1 MTARDITDL
10 PFFAPE
16 HRDLRR
22 RAMAIAKDATSL
34 IDHHDVDGSCRRLV
48 KAFAKQGMLNLSV
61 PDERHDV
68 RSLCLIRES
77 MAYEDG
83 LADFAFAMQGL
94 GSGPIVLFG
103 TDEQKRRW
111 LPQIASGDA
120 LAAFAI
126 TEPEAGSDVAAVAC
140 TALPDGNEYF
150 RISGEK
156 TWISNGGIADHYVVF
171 CRTGE
176 APGARGLSAFIVAG
190 SNPGLEI
197 AERLETIAPHPL
209 ARLRF
214 NDCRVS
220 VADRLG
226 SGGDGFKIAMSTLD
240 IFRSTVGA
248 AALGMARRA
257 FDEAVSYS
265 SARKM
270 FGSTLSALQLTQARL
285 ADMLVDIDSSALLVY
300 RAAWTKDNGAERIT
314 RESAIAKLAAT
325 EAAQRVIDGAVQ
337 LHGGLGVKSGMKV
350 EQLYRDIRALRIYE
364 GASEVQKLV
373 IARDVL
379 AEHAPR

>member
-1 MTARDITDL
+1 MAARDITEL
-10 PFFAPE
+10 PFFAAE
-16 HRDLRR
+16 HRDLRK
-22 RAMAIAKDATSL
+22 RAAAIAKDAARL

-48 KAFAKQGMLNLSV
+48 EVFAREGLLKLSV
-61 PDERHDV
+61 PEARHDV

-83 LADFAFAMQGL
+83 LCDFAFAMQGL

-103 TDEQKRRW
+103 TEDQKRRW
-111 LPQIASGDA
+111 LPQVAAGDA

-126 TEPEAGSDVAAVAC
+126 TEAEAGSDVAAVSCMAV
-140 TALPDGNEYF
+140 PDGNEYF

-176 APGARGLSAFIVAG
+176 QPGARGLSAFIVEG

-197 AERLETIAPHPL
+197 AERIETIAPHPL

-220 VADRLG
+220 IADRLG
-226 SGGDGFKIAMSTLD
+226 AGGDGFKIAMSTLD
-240 IFRSTVGA
+240 IFRSTVA
-248 AALGMARRA
+248 AAAIGMARRA
-257 FDEAVSYS
+257 LDEAVSYS
-265 SARKM
+265 SSRKM

-285 ADMLVDIDSSALLVY
+285 ADMLVDIDSAALLVY

-314 RESAIAKLAAT
+314 RESAMAKLAAT

-337 LHGGLGVKSGMKV
+337 LHGGLGVKSGVKV

-373 IARDVL
+373 IARDIL
-379 AEHAPR
+379 AESAPR

>member
-1 MTARDITDL
+1 MAARDITDL
-10 PFFAPE
+10 PLFAQE
-16 HRDLRR
+16 HRDLRKH
-22 RAMAIAKDATSL
+22 AAGIAKDATSL
-34 IDHHDVDGSCRRLV
+34 IDHRNVDNSCRKLV
-48 KAFAKQGMLNLSV
+48 KAFAKEGLLNLAV
-61 PDERHDV
+61 PEARHDV

-77 MAYEDG
+77 MAYQDG

-103 TDEQKRRW
+103 TEDQKRRW
-111 LPQIASGDA
+111 LPQVAAGDA

-126 TEPEAGSDVAAVAC
+126 SESEAGSDVAAVAC
-140 TALPDGNEYF
+140 AAAPDGNEHF

-176 APGARGLSAFIVAG
+176 APGARGLSAFIVEG

-197 AERLETIAPHPL
+197 AERIETMAPHPL

-220 VADRLG
+220 IADRLG
-226 SGGDGFKIAMSTLD
+226 NGGDGFKIAMSTLD

-248 AALGMARRA
+248 AAIGMARRA

-265 SARKM
+265 ASRGM
-270 FGSTLSALQLTQARL
+270 FGSTLAAQQLTQARL
-285 ADMLVDIDSSALLVY
+285 ADMLVDIESSALLVY
-300 RAAWTKDNGAERIT
+300 RAAWTKDNGADRIT
-314 RESAIAKLAAT
+314 RESAMAKLAAT

-337 LHGGLGVKSGMKV
+337 LHGGLGVKSGVKV
-350 EQLYRDIRALRIYE
+350 EQLYREIRALRIYE

-373 IARDVL
+373 IARDIL
-379 AEHAPR
+379 AEATPR